1 MAYVFFSGVL
11 EKPIMESDLPSQPSF
26 LSRTRERFMRTFLKR
41 GLPQNQSELAKV
53 IEQAGQDEIINEDT
67 EDMIRGVFDISQRR
81 IADIMI
87 PRANIVAI
95 DSQSTIAQAIEI
107 IKKHGHSRYPV
118 TNEDKDHIVGI
129 LLAKDLLPLATLADK
144 KISEFEH
151 LLRKAVFVPESK
163 RVNMMLRDFQKDH
176 LHLALAIDEYGG
188 VCGLVTIEDIIELIV
203 GEITDEYDPT
213 ETVTCIAKTG
223 ENTYTIQGTTPLEE
237 FAEYFKTTLPEVDVD
252 TVAGLV
258 IHLLGHIPHQ
268 DESTTFNE
276 FTFKVLNSN
285 LHQVRT
291 LLVTVNPKD
300 EDDE

>member
-1 MAYVFFSGVL
+1 
-11 EKPIMESDLPSQPSF
+11 MESDLPSQLSF

-213 ETVTCIAKTG
+213 DTVTCIAKTG

>member
-1 MAYVFFSGVL
+1 MG
-11 EKPIMESDLPSQPSF
+11 SDLPSQPSF
-26 LSRTRERFMRTFLKR
+26 LSRTCERFMRTFLKR
-41 GLPQNQSELAKV
+41 GLPQNQSDLAKV

-95 DSQSTIAQAIEI
+95 DSQSTIADAIDT
-107 IKKHGHSRYPV
+107 IKQYGHSRYPV
-118 TNEDKDHIVGI
+118 YNEDKDHIIGI
-129 LLAKDLLPLATLADK
+129 LLAKDLLPLANMSDK
-144 KISEFEH
+144 KISEFDD

-213 ETVTCIAKTG
+213 ETTTCITKTG
-223 ENTYTIQGTTPLEE
+223 ENIYTVEGTTPLEE
-237 FAEYFKTTLPEVDVD
+237 FEEYFNTTLPHVDVD

-258 IHLLGHIPHQ
+258 IHLLGHIPNQ
-268 DESTTFNE
+268 DESTTLNE

-285 LHQVRT
+285 LHQVHT
-291 LLVTVNPKD
+291 LLVTVSPK
-300 EDDE
+300 EEE

>member
-1 MAYVFFSGVL
+1 MG
-11 EKPIMESDLPSQPSF
+11 SDLPSQPSF

-41 GLPQNQSELAKV
+41 GLPQNQSDLAKV

-95 DSQSTIAQAIEI
+95 DSQSTIADAIDT
-107 IKKHGHSRYPV
+107 IKQYGHSRYPV
-118 TNEDKDHIVGI
+118 CNEDKDHIIGI
-129 LLAKDLLPLATLADK
+129 LLAKDLLPLANMSDK
-144 KISEFEH
+144 KISEFDD

-213 ETVTCIAKTG
+213 ETTTCITKTG
-223 ENTYTIQGTTPLEE
+223 ENIYTVEGITPLEE
-237 FAEYFKTTLPEVDVD
+237 FEEYFNTTLPHVDVD

-258 IHLLGHIPHQ
+258 IHLLGHIPNQ
-268 DESTTFNE
+268 DESTTLNE

-285 LHQVRT
+285 LHQVHT
-291 LLVTVNPKD
+291 LLVTVSPK
-300 EDDE
+300 EEE